1 MKIEHAYGFLWVYY
15 LVVDLR
21 SRHSLSVDGRG
32 GSLLGAFAPAGSPL
46 DAFFP
51 QESRTFL
58 SNQLW
63 FSF

>member
-1 MKIEHAYGFLWVYY
+1 MKIEYAYGFLWVYY
-15 LVVDLR
+15 LDVDLR
-21 SRHSLSVDGRG
+21 SRHSLSAGG
-32 GSLLGAFAPAGSPL
+32 PGSLLGAFAPAGSPL
-46 DAFFP
+46 QAFFP